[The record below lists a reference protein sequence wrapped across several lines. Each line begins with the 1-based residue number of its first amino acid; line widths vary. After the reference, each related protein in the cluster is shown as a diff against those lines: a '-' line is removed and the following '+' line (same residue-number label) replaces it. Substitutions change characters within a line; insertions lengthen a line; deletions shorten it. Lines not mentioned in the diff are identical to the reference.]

1 MHMGIKILP
10 LTSLPPWKYIN
21 KSCWIS
27 VNVPT
32 DKACAPLRP
41 AEMPACCFLLS
52 LAGGLLW
59 LPTHDPQTLAVVR
72 EMDLSFW
79 CAKFFLSFSF
89 FFSNWINWSNR
100 RLSYPPCHAFY
111 LSLIALSFAAS
122 LCLSTSRQ
130 YLRSVSLRPF
140 LPLPLSTFYIND
152 LLSLCRLAIW
162 FFLLL
167 FFLPLRLAIVCSW
180 MTAHFVAV
188 TVLFTHWYSKEVLI
202 SLPVQSAALILLFQ
216 LCAQWAFIQ

>member
-27 VNVPT
+27 VNAPA
-32 DKACAPLRP
+32 DRACVPLRP

-52 LAGGLLW
+52 LAGGRLR
-59 LPTHDPQTLAVVR
+59 LPTHDPHTLAVVR
-72 EMDLSFW
+72 EMDLPFW
-79 CAKFFLSFSF
+79 WAKFLSFFFF

-111 LSLIALSFAAS
+111 LPLIALAFPAS
-122 LCLSTSRQ
+122 LCLSNSRQ
-130 YLRSVSLRPF
+130 YLRLVS
-140 LPLPLSTFYIND
+140 LPLSSTPTVN
-152 LLSLCRLAIW
+152 LLPKQSLISLSSFFF

-167 FFLPLRLAIVCSW
+167 LFPPTSSKSYCLQLNDCWFSGGNCAFHTLLFKRGAYLTSWAEHCS
-180 MTAHFVAV
+180 H
-188 TVLFTHWYSKEVLI
+188 
-202 SLPVQSAALILLFQ
+202 SAAPA
-216 LCAQWAFIQ
+216 LCTETC